1 MPEVQQEFEN
11 TSNVIWHMMNI
22 QKIKVG
28 APELKALV
36 ANMGEYKHK
45 ACKDCRKMLTN
56 LSMHRYTKKKR
67 TEEAK
72 EEAREEEDL

>member
-11 TSNVIWHMMNI
+11 TSNIIRHMMNI
-22 QKIKVG
+22 HKIKVG

-45 ACKDCRKMLTN
+45 VCKDCRKMLTN
-56 LSMHRYTKKKR
+56 LFNAQMR
-67 TEEAK
+67 EK
-72 EEAREEEDL
+72 EED